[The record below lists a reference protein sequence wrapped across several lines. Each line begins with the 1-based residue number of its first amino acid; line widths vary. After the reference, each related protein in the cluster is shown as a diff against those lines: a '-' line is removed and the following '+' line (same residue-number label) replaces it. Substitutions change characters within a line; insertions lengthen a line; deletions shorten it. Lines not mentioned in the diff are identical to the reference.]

1 VHAVTPRGSRGRSD
15 APAPRPGRRR
25 ARSAADR
32 AGEVPDAELCRAL
45 VSGDAHAADAVF
57 DRVEDAVDSVLV
69 RLLGPADPDRDDL
82 MQQAIER
89 VIGTIVSKRFS
100 QACSLRS
107 WATVITQ
114 HLVVDTI
121 RARARERK
129 LFDRTLKQNPPD
141 AVNESAETPERAAE
155 NRRRIERLFA
165 ALARVNRRRAEA
177 VVMHDI
183 LGHDLAEMA
192 RIVGVSVAAA
202 QSRLVRGRREVLAW
216 IREAEAKDV

>member
-1 VHAVTPRGSRGRSD
+1 VTPRGTRGR
-15 APAPRPGRRR
+15 AVPAPRFGR
-25 ARSAADR
+25 ARPR
-32 AGEVPDAELCRAL
+32 AQESGEGAEPTDAELCRDLA
-45 VSGDAHAADAVF
+45 SGHAHAADAVF

-89 VIGTIVSKRFS
+89 VIGTIVSGRFS

-129 LFDRTLKQNPPD
+129 LFDRTLRQPPTD
-141 AVNESAETPERAAE
+141 PIAENAETPERAAE

-177 VVMHDI
+177 VIMHDI

-192 RIVGVSVAAA
+192 RLIGVSVAAV
-202 QSRLVRGRREVLAW
+202 QSRLVRGRREVLAF
-216 IREAEAKDV
+216 IRDSEAHDV